1 MATRKSRRRV
11 HQPPSTYDLPV
22 TETEAPAPAL
32 FIAGMAITQT
42 SAPVITG
49 VCKVGEELTATPGTY
64 EGGEIKNTK
73 WYYSDNGG
81 ADWVV
86 KGVTRTQVLTADDV
100 GRVFKCADVVGPKIG
115 QDGETV
121 EFDSDKTG
129 VIYPADAKLGTLTV
143 DGPATGVVGTSQT
156 FTASVDGDADSK
168 MITWAWEIQDAKGV
182 KRENVSWV
190 DPTANPATVTFSE
203 PASAVKVVAYA
214 GTEQTNVIDSPVTGS
229 SVYDSQSVAPDPEP
243 GAELGKKTDTV
254 LEGEPFT
261 GNILTIIPGTAQGGE
276 APYTEAYSWEAGTDG
291 SWDVIDGFAG
301 ISYSLGGTD
310 KGKSIRGVVTITDA
324 KGATLRLASL
334 GTGIVDDE
342 PEQIVPGG
350 ELGGNAQYQA
360 ASILYWYRRWH
371 NRDFVVT
378 PVSTST
384 FSLTPNGKLE
394 DFGRMA
400 YTPTE
405 GEKELVIGWLTDRW
419 DGDIAVEGSKITL
432 TCVGGGNFHPSGG
445 GSPRSLTV
453 V

>member
-168 MITWAWEIQDAKGV
+168 FITWAWEIQDAKGV
-182 KRENVSWV
+182 K
-190 DPTANPATVTFSE
+190 
-203 PASAVKVVAYA
+203 
-214 GTEQTNVIDSPVTGS
+214 
-229 SVYDSQSVAPDPEP
+229 VYDSQSVAPDPEP